1 MKEFR
6 IGKKTRK
13 ALIGALASK
22 KVMSRLYG
30 KEFANDVALLASCMD
45 IADQL
50 TFWNLINVR
59 MNPKKD
65 THIYY
70 GQNAFHPT
78 MIKLVDDVCKV
89 MLNRKKGIG

>member
-22 KVMSRLYG
+22 NVMSRLYG
-30 KEFANDVALLASCMD
+30 KEFVNAVALQVSIMD
-45 IADQL
+45 VADQL

-59 MNPKKD
+59 MNPNKV

-70 GQNAFHPT
+70 GQNAFHPA
-78 MIKLVDDVCKV
+78 MQKLVDGACKI
-89 MLNRKKGIG
+89 MLKSI